1 MLAVKIEF
9 RWASYKKSP
18 MDEFNTHLSDAPA
31 RKSDTVRSVKVRIF
45 DKNKNGLNDKDVYVK
60 KETRTGA
67 TIKKSSVVF
76 DVAAGRMCY
85 GSNNCRSPCC
95 SQENRLNAERAYF
108 KRNHI
113 NKEIR
118 DAFD

>member
-1 MLAVKIEF
+1 ME
-9 RWASYKKSP
+9 
-18 MDEFNTHLSDAPA
+18 EFNADIHCAPA
-31 RKSDTVRSVKVRIF
+31 RKSDAVRSVKVRIF

-60 KETRTGA
+60 KEMRSGA

-76 DVAAGRMCY
+76 DVAAGRLCY

-95 SQENRLNAERAYF
+95 SQESRLNSERAYF

-118 DAFD
+118 DAFT